1 MFNFLI
7 SITIK
12 GNKLMSPI
20 LLDLIIIQIKELM

>member
-12 GNKLMSPI
+12 GNKLMSQI